1 MKKVFALVLA
11 LVVLTGCSA
20 GSEDLDRAMQLRTAL
35 QSGGCSFDA
44 KITAD
49 YGDKIYTFQMACTA
63 NPGGELQF
71 CVTEPESISG
81 ICGSISAQGGA
92 LTFEDTLLE
101 FPLLADGQA
110 SPISAPWLLIRSL
123 QGGYLTSAGMEGEYL
138 RLQVDDSFEEND
150 LTLTVWLND
159 LNQPV
164 SADILYAGRRIL
176 SITVHNFTLL

>member
-1 MKKVFALVLA
+1 MKRIIAAVCLLVLLA
-11 LVVLTGCSA
+11 GCS
-20 GSEDLDRAMQLRTAL
+20 GKHEEMDRAMALRSKLLA
-35 QSGGCSFDA
+35 QGAAFDA
-44 KITAD
+44 EITAD
-49 YGDKIYTFQMACTA
+49 YGDEVYTFSMACQLDAQGKLSFSVTA
-63 NPGGELQF
+63 
-71 CVTEPESISG
+71 PESIRG
-81 ICGSISAQGGA
+81 IGGEISAAGGA
-92 LTFEDTLLE
+92 LTFDGEALS

-164 SADILYAGRRIL
+164 SADIVYACRRIQ